1 MTSPLLPQQIREA
14 MVGLDGWEYDGVKVS
29 KVFKLK
35 DFPAALVFTNRVGAV
50 AEQLNHHPDIHL
62 CWNTVTL
69 VLTTHD
75 VGVKVTAKDI
85 ALAHALQAIP
95 LSD

>member
-1 MTSPLLPQQIREA
+1 
-14 MVGLDGWEYDGVKVS
+14 V
-29 KVFKLK
+29 
-35 DFPAALVFTNRVGAV
+35 
-50 AEQLNHHPDIHL
+50 
-62 CWNTVTL
+62 VTL

-75 VGVKVTAKDI
+75 AGVKVTARDI

>member
-1 MTSPLLPQQIREA
+1 MASPLLPQQIRDA
-14 MVGLDGWEYDGVKVS
+14 LVGLDGWEYDGVKVS

-62 CWNTVTL
+62 CWNVVTL

-75 VGVKVTAKDI
+75 AGVKVTARDI